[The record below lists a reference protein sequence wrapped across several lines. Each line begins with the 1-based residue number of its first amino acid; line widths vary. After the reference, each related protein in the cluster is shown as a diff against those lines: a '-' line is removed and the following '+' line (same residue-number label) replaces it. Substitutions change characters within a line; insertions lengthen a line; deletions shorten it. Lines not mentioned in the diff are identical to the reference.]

1 MNKKN
6 NIIESEVGLGQQHN
20 TFTPEEEAEFEA
32 LMDKLDEI
40 GYKNDL
46 QTTWSVDEVE
56 DVYGYIGIQPVYL
69 TDGIHNGVKIELPN
83 IELQWLDLWKG
94 ADKLYQEVSKLDDF
108 MISHRFI
115 EVFEL
120 KEDGDKQPYLE
131 VFFGS

>member
-1 MNKKN
+1 MKN
-6 NIIESEVGLGQQHN
+6 EETGLGQKHN
-20 TFTPEEEAEFEA
+20 FNTNSPTPEAEAAFED

-40 GYKNDL
+40 GFENDL
-46 QTTWSVDEVE
+46 QTTWSVIEVE
-56 DVYGYIGIQPVYL
+56 DVYGYIGIQPLYL
-69 TDGIHNGVKIELPN
+69 TDGIHNDVKIKLPN

-120 KEDGDKQPYLE
+120 KEEDGKSYLE
-131 VFFGS
+131 VYFGS